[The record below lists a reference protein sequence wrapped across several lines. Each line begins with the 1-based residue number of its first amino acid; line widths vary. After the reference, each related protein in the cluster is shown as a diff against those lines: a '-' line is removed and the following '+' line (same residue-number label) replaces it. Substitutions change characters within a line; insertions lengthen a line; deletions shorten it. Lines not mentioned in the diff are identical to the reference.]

1 MAIIES
7 KFFSKELF
15 RSVCV
20 NVVLPLPESGD
31 AFFGSRTLY
40 PAAGQKYPVLYLL
53 HGFSADHSDW
63 ARFSGIERY
72 AQERQIAVVMPGVD
86 NSFYCNLPEG
96 GNYYDYYTKE
106 LPAVME
112 SLFPISGKREN
123 KFLAGLSMGGYGAFK
138 AALREPGSYA
148 AAVSL
153 SGGMSCGAGEGWA
166 CTIGS
171 ASPDEVPTDRFMRAA
186 FGEHGEYLKPEEN
199 DLKVLLKAAMES
211 GGPVP
216 LLYQACGTE
225 DFVYPCNVE
234 YRDYAAA
241 LGAPLT
247 YEEGPG
253 IHNWDFWDP
262 YIRRAVEWLPTSGGF
277 VD

>member
-20 NVVLPLPESGD
+20 NVILPLPESGD
-31 AFFGSRTLY
+31 AFFGSKTFY
-40 PAAGQKYPVLYLL
+40 PKEGQKYPVLYLL

-96 GNYYDYYTKE
+96 GNYYNYYTQE

-112 SLFPISGKREN
+112 SLFPISAKREN

-138 AALREPGSYA
+138 AALRNPDSYA
-148 AAVSL
+148 AAASL
-153 SGGMSCGAGEGWA
+153 SGGMSCGAGEGWNCSVSSSRPA
-166 CTIGS
+166 
-171 ASPDEVPTDRFMRAA
+171 DVPTARFERAA
-186 FGEHGEYLKPEEN
+186 FGEHGEYLNPEEN
-199 DLKVLLKAAMES
+199 DLKVLLKSAMES
-211 GGPVP
+211 GKPMP
-216 LLYQACGTE
+216 KLYQACGTE
-225 DFVYPCNVE
+225 DFVYACNLE
-234 YRDYAAA
+234 YRDYALQ

-262 YIRRAVEWLPTSGGF
+262 FIRRVVNWLPTEGGF